1 MSGDTLASL
10 GEKITDVFVKTFSSA
25 NPSSS
30 LVFLP
35 FALSPPQDIVQPK
48 SATDATPVVNSAQ
61 MAAFLAANFDEPY
74 LVSAE
79 ECAVHGKDGYYGRL
93 SQIYPLAVTLAQ
105 PTATAGS
112 SGWRVLTA
120 ELAMAQSV
128 LTPAGMAYAMAC
140 APDDWVLPG
149 NASYWSKFDSAQ
161 AQAAPPMPAIVAG
174 APASPTP
181 ARALWAFKAAEAQA
195 APAATLQYL
204 HAVSPPQ
211 PAPATPAARIA
222 PIVAREALIARPTVA
237 PPVAAPMPAHRPVI
251 TSEIDRSEIL
261 VPMHPQPGV
270 SPIPRRIPIDIPP
283 SQLHPP
289 PPPPP
294 PPPAPPP
301 PPPPPTSSM
310 SMHFE
315 YMSVGIGYMNAGI
328 SMWNG
333 VFVANPDWCVPGMT
347 RGGLLPSPA
356 IAVADGHPPLAYGLP
371 IALIVV
377 RNLNVSVKWSG
388 QDQAALGASGGY
400 IGPFSLAGAEVANAP
415 DGWWSY
421 SQPGM
426 QVIALLCTRMPVLPP
441 KDAPDAAQPVAMAS
455 AGAGPASGSGGS
467 PPASGAGA
475 SPPPSSG
482 SGANVASS
490 ASSAPTASSG

>member
-1 MSGDTLASL
+1 
-10 GEKITDVFVKTFSSA
+10 
-25 NPSSS
+25 
-30 LVFLP
+30 
-35 FALSPPQDIVQPK
+35 
-48 SATDATPVVNSAQ
+48 

-79 ECAVHGKDGYYGRL
+79 QCAVHGKDGYYGRL

-105 PTATAGS
+105 PVAPPGS
-112 SGWRVLTA
+112 SAWRVVTA

-149 NASYWSKFDSAQ
+149 NASYWSIFDSAQ
-161 AQAAPPMPAIVAG
+161 AQAAPPTPAIGGG

-181 ARALWAFKAAEAQA
+181 ALALWTFKAAEAQA
-195 APAATLQYL
+195 APSATLQYL

-211 PAPATPAARIA
+211 PAPATPAAKIA
-222 PIVAREALIARPTVA
+222 PIVAREALIATPTVA
-237 PPVAAPMPAHRPVI
+237 PRVAAPMLAPRVAAPMLAQRPVI
-251 TSEIDRSEIL
+251 AS
-261 VPMHPQPGV
+261 
-270 SPIPRRIPIDIPP
+270 PIDISP
-283 SQLHPP
+283 QLHLPP
-289 PPPPP
+289 
-294 PPPAPPP
+294 PPP

-315 YMSVGIGYMNAGI
+315 YMSVGIDYMNAGV

-347 RGGLLPSPA
+347 KGGLLPSPA
-356 IAVADGHPPLAYGLP
+356 IAVADGQPLLAYGLP
-371 IALIVV
+371 IALIMV

-388 QDQAALGASGGY
+388 QEQVALGASGGY
-400 IGPFSLAGAEVANAP
+400 IGPFSLAGATAANGP
-415 DGWWSY
+415 DGSWSY

-441 KDAPDAAQPVAMAS
+441 KDAPDAS
-455 AGAGPASGSGGS
+455 
-467 PPASGAGA
+467 
-475 SPPPSSG
+475 
-482 SGANVASS
+482 
-490 ASSAPTASSG
+490 